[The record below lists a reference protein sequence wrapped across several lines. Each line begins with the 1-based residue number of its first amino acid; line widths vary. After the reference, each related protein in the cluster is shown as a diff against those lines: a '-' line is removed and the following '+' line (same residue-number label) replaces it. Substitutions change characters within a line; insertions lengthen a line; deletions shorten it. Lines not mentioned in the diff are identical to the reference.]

1 MSKYHE
7 ILGVS
12 ESATPKEIK
21 AAYRRLAKKYHPDLN
36 PDDPQAEE
44 MFIKITE
51 AHNILLDPQKHRKSQ
66 SYRRRTF
73 TEEDLRNAAR
83 ERAKAY
89 AQMRYEEFKRE
100 SRKFEATPMHKLLWP
115 KWVNFLFIAAAMV
128 FVVDNFLPVKEV
140 NCKLSTNN
148 ENRYYACGY
157 SFVKA
162 AAHANSEIDGKEASI
177 KHTPIMGFVTRYKIT
192 EDGFLGLTGY
202 LKPEQREVDYIFFPF
217 VIIILSIVVLIN
229 KVKKVEN
236 KLLIKAVMIIITISY
251 GLAIIWAFV

>member
-51 AHNILLDPQKHRKSQ
+51 AHNMLLDPKKQRKSQ
-66 SYRRRTF
+66 SYRRQTV

-89 AQMRYEEFKRE
+89 AKMRYAEFQRQCNAY
-100 SRKFEATPMHKLLWP
+100 EATPMHKILWP

-128 FVVDNFLPVKEV
+128 FVVDNFLPKEHHHCTFESV
-140 NCKLSTNN
+140 NNNRVHACEYTFLQSESHPELS
-148 ENRYYACGY
+148 
-157 SFVKA
+157 
-162 AAHANSEIDGKEASI
+162 IDQEDGMVEC
-177 KHTPIMGFVTRYKIT
+177 TPIFGFVNSYSIDLYPEYDRLKPARC
-192 EDGFLGLTGY
+192 ETGY
-202 LKPEQREVDYIFFPF
+202 IFVPII
-217 VIIILSIVVLIN
+217 IIILSIIVLRN
-229 KVKKVEN
+229 KIKKFEN
-236 KLLIKAVMIIITISY
+236 KLLIKAVMIISTLSY
-251 GLAIIWAFV
+251 GLAIMGAFL